1 MTIDATPAALAID
14 APPAGLTTAAT
25 SGVIIDGTQAALAI
39 DATSAGLRLVDV
51 NLAATVEQ
59 ASVGSDPYRI
69 DADGFPYVPVGDG
82 GIVLGVRLGDGV
94 WEHPAD
100 HAAPGACL
108 VHPDLAA
115 GYALSAQA
123 CIGNPVTVRTGAAAG
138 RAGTVVGK
146 RGEGGRVIAVF
157 PQDTLRLLR
166 PGDQLAVRGRGT
178 GAADPVPG
186 VAIRNIDPALLAVL
200 PVTTGRGTLTV
211 GVRARL
217 PSKLFGNGIGRPT
230 PMWDLDMQLTPATA
244 RRYEAAGLR
253 LGDLVAI
260 TDLDARFNA
269 GYRRGWVTIGLVGH
283 GGSPQPGHGPG
294 VTAILTGPAESL
306 LATPDPTGHQGLSE
320 EAALDAVRDLL

>member
-1 MTIDATPAALAID
+1 MTIDATSAD
-14 APPAGLTTAAT
+14 LTA
-25 SGVIIDGTQAALAI
+25 
-39 DATSAGLRLVDV
+39 DATPASLAVDVTPAPLRLVDV

-69 DADGFPYVPVGDG
+69 DADGAPYVPVGDG

-108 VHPDLAA
+108 VHQDPAA
-115 GYALSAQA
+115 GYALAAQA

-138 RAGTVVGK
+138 RAGVVVGK
-146 RGEGGRVIAVF
+146 RGEGGRVIAAF
-157 PQDTLRLLR
+157 RQDTLRLLR
-166 PGDQLAVRGRGT
+166 PGDQVAVRGRGA

-186 VAIRNIDPALLAVL
+186 VTIRNIDPALLAVL
-200 PVTTGRGTLTV
+200 PVTFEPGALAV

-217 PSKLFGNGIGRPT
+217 PSKLVGNGIGRPT
-230 PMWDLDMQLTPATA
+230 PMWDLDLQLTPADA
-244 RRYEAAGLR
+244 RRYDAAGLR

-294 VTAILTGPAESL
+294 VTAILTGPAGSL
-306 LATPDPTGHQGLSE
+306 RATPDPSGHQGLSE

>member
-1 MTIDATPAALAID
+1 MTINATSAGLTADATPAGLAID
-14 APPAGLTTAAT
+14 VTPAP
-25 SGVIIDGTQAALAI
+25 
-39 DATSAGLRLVDV
+39 LRLVDV

-69 DADGFPYVPVGDG
+69 DADGAPYVPVGDG

-94 WEHPAD
+94 WQHPGD

-108 VHPDLAA
+108 VHPDPAA
-115 GYALSAQA
+115 GYALAAQA

-138 RAGTVVGK
+138 RAGVVIGK
-146 RGEGGRVIAVF
+146 RGEGGRVIAAF

-186 VAIRNIDPALLAVL
+186 VTIRNIDPALLAFL
-200 PVTTGRGTLTV
+200 PVTFGPETLAV
-211 GVRARL
+211 GVRAQL
-217 PSKLFGNGIGRPT
+217 PSKLVGNGIGRPT
-230 PMWDLDMQLTPATA
+230 PMWDLDLQLTPASA
-244 RRYEAAGLR
+244 RRYDAAGLR

-260 TDLDARFNA
+260 ADLDARFNA
-269 GYRRGWVTIGLVGH
+269 GYRRGWVTIGLVVH

-294 VTAILTGPAESL
+294 VVALLIGPAGL
-306 LATPDPTGHQGLSE
+306 LRASADPAGHQGLSE
-320 EAALDAVRDLL
+320 EVALDAVHDLL

>member
-1 MTIDATPAALAID
+1 MTIDATPTSPVTDAAPASLAADPTAAALK
-14 APPAGLTTAAT
+14 
-25 SGVIIDGTQAALAI
+25 
-39 DATSAGLRLVDV
+39 LVDV

-69 DADGFPYVPVGDG
+69 DADGAPYVPVGDG

-108 VHPDLAA
+108 VHQDPAA
-115 GYALSAQA
+115 GYALAAQA
-123 CIGNPVTVRTGAAAG
+123 CIGNLVTVRTGAAAG
-138 RAGTVVGK
+138 RAGVVVGK

-157 PQDTLRLLR
+157 PKDTLRLLR
-166 PGDQLAVRGRGT
+166 PGDQLAVRGRGA

-186 VAIRNIDPALLAVL
+186 VTIRNIDPALLAVL
-200 PVTTGRGTLTV
+200 PITVQPGALAV
-211 GVRARL
+211 GVRAQL
-217 PSKLFGNGIGRPT
+217 PSKLVGNGIGRPT
-230 PMWDLDMQLTPATA
+230 PMWDLDLQLTPATA
-244 RRYEAAGLR
+244 RRYLAAGLR

-269 GYRRGWVTIGLVGH
+269 GYRRGWVTIGLVAH

-294 VTAILTGPAESL
+294 VTAILTGPAGLL
-306 LATPDPTGHQGLSE
+306 LARPDAAGHHGLSE
-320 EAALDAVRDLL
+320 EAAFHAVRDVL

>member
-1 MTIDATPAALAID
+1 MTTDATSAGLAIDATPAG
-14 APPAGLTTAAT
+14 PT
-25 SGVIIDGTQAALAI
+25 V
-39 DATSAGLRLVDV
+39 DATPATLRLVDV

-69 DADGFPYVPVGDG
+69 DADGAPYVPVGDG

-100 HAAPGACL
+100 HPAPGACL
-108 VHPDLAA
+108 THPDPAA
-115 GYALSAQA
+115 GYALAAQA
-123 CIGNPVTVRTGAAAG
+123 CIGNLVTVRTGAAAG
-138 RAGTVVGK
+138 RTGVVVGK
-146 RGEGGRVIAVF
+146 RGEGGRVIATF

-186 VAIRNIDPALLAVL
+186 VTIRNIDPALLALL
-200 PVTTGRGTLTV
+200 PVTIGPDGVDV
-211 GVRARL
+211 GVRAQL
-217 PSKLFGNGIGRPT
+217 PSKLVGNGIGRPT
-230 PMWDLDMQLTPATA
+230 PMWDLDLQLTPGTA
-244 RRYEAAGLR
+244 RRHEAAGLR

-269 GYRRGWVTIGLVGH
+269 GYRRGWVTIGLVVH

-294 VTAILTGPAESL
+294 VVAILIGPAGSL
-306 LATPDPTGHQGLSE
+306 RASADPAGHQGLSE
-320 EAALDAVRDLL
+320 EAALDAARDLL